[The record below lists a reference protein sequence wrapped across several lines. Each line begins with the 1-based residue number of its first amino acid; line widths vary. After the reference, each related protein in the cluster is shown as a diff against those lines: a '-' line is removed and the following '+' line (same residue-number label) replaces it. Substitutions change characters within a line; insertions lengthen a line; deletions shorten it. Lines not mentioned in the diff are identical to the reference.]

1 VAEWV
6 RHGRGRIAPTR
17 AMGSWL
23 EGEKLA
29 LLEHEIR
36 TPLAAIRAIAEIL
49 REEDELE
56 PAERA
61 AMLEALLL
69 EQARL
74 ARTLEAL
81 LDELAGS

>member
-1 VAEWV
+1 
-6 RHGRGRIAPTR
+6 
-17 AMGSWL
+17 MGL
-23 EGEKLA
+23 PLEEGERA
-29 LLEHEIR
+29 LLEHEFR

-49 REEDELE
+49 KEEADLE

-61 AMLEALLL
+61 AMLDALLV

>member
-1 VAEWV
+1 
-6 RHGRGRIAPTR
+6 
-17 AMGSWL
+17 MGSWL

-61 AMLEALLL
+61 AMLDALLL